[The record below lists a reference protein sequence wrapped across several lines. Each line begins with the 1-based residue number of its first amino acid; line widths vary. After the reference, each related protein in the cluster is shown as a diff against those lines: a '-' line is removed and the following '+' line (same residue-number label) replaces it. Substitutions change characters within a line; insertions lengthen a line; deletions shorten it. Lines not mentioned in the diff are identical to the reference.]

1 MKKILCCFLCG
12 ILALSAVTGCAKTPG
27 EVKANMSNYNSN
39 PGSVKTAGPEYS
51 GAPDILKNENEVLQK
66 KYQNLIMPSKLSIRP
81 VSSIPVVTFR
91 QTSGFEKK
99 YRAVM
104 SLFFDTA
111 TLARQKIKYTEDNRI
126 YSNRFSFVNPSEKI
140 SATVCGSGLVLMR
153 KADAFDLQ
161 MNDVA
166 YERVNL
172 IHVDRGENT
181 NAAYQL
187 LDKKYSVADAVEY
200 INRWMTE
207 KWAPLEPGFTFRV
220 KTVIVR
226 KLDQK
231 HFYYEITVEK
241 LYKGI
246 ALDEIRDVQHKID
259 KNGPYFTC
267 TQNFVSIE
275 MMTSGTISSF
285 NSSFGIYEIAKEDT
299 SANRYVT
306 LKSAADKVEEKLSGF
321 KNIRISDIHLKYT
334 LCPVYD
340 HTVIYEDKEK
350 TKGFSKQNIQTPGIT
365 VTSRPVYAFVI
376 DADPKEYEEKGRI
389 FQGDLRKYVTVDA
402 VTGELQI
409 KMKYIKEGS

>member
-1 MKKILCCFLCG
+1 MEKKIIAYFLAAFLVLPC
-12 ILALSAVTGCAKTPG
+12 GCAKTPD
-27 EVKANMSNYNSN
+27 EVKANMRQYNRN
-39 PGSVKTAGPEYS
+39 PGAVSEAQKQYGAAS
-51 GAPDILKNENEVLQK
+51 GLLDGEDAVLHA
-66 KYQNLIMPSKLSIRP
+66 KYQNLTMPERISLQP
-81 VSSIPVVTFR
+81 VTSIPQVTFR
-91 QTSGFEKK
+91 QASGFEKS

-104 SLFFDTA
+104 SLFFDAA
-111 TLARQKIKYTEDNRI
+111 TLAHQKIQYDEDKI
-126 YSNRFSFVNPSEKI
+126 WSNSEWFLNPSEKI
-140 SATVCGSGLVLMR
+140 SATVCSNGIVLIR
-153 KADAFDLQ
+153 KKDAFDLL

-172 IHVDRGENT
+172 IHIDRGENT

-334 LCPVYD
+334 LCPHYD
-340 HTVIYEDKEK
+340 NTVIYEDKAK
-350 TKGFSKQNIQTPGIT
+350 TKGFTKQNTTSPGIT

-376 DADPKEYEEKGRI
+376 DVDPKEYEENGRI

-402 VTGELQI
+402 VTGEMQI
-409 KMKYIKEGS
+409 RMKYIKASP